1 GDAKAVFDRDRRVE
15 GQPRELWPWLMALA
29 ALLFVFDVAARRL
42 RLGWMDAERAWA
54 YLLDNWLGRARLAA
68 APAAAR
74 LLAAK
79 GRISIEGGGLAAGR
93 RGAAA
98 RNGPAA
104 AGAAAAASSRTG
116 GWSGGWPGQ
125 GGRAWAPGRTRRSGA
140 GSLRSGRTPPRCR
153 HPADRGPPPT
163 RAARRAR
170 PLRRPIS
177 SSRSAGGRAA

>member
-1 GDAKAVFDRDRRVE
+1 V
-15 GQPRELWPWLMALA
+15 
-29 ALLFVFDVAARRL
+29 LLFVFDVAARRL

-54 YLLDNWLGRARLAA
+54 YVLDHWLGRARLAA

-104 AGAAAAASSRTG
+104 AGATAAASSRTA
-116 GWSGGWPGQ
+116 SST
-125 GGRAWAPGRTRRSGA
+125 ALGA
-140 GSLRSGRTPPRCR
+140 RLLD
-153 HPADRGPPPT
+153 AK
-163 RAARRAR
+163 RRAG
-170 PLRRPIS
+170 P
-177 SSRSAGGRAA
+177 SATTAPTSER